1 MRRFQDLPIR
11 RKVSVVIL
19 AVFTIEGF
27 VSLWCAYAAVSA
39 GAIAWHTR
47 RSALAPVLQDAG

>member
-1 MRRFQDLPIR
+1 M
-11 RKVSVVIL
+11 IL